1 MQTSGL
7 VCHPKKP
14 CCVLGPWLSYRDA
27 HQSTRMSPSCLGFV
41 MFFIHR
47 PQPLSYFL
55 KCQWTVVFL
64 ILYMLIVCI
73 LMLLWDCFGGRKT
86 CSKYNRFKAPLYWMG
101 KALDNSV
108 ILSLAKLHV
117 FTFCILIFSLPA
129 FWSRPTIFEL
139 VQLASNN
146 LYLFISIIY
155 LIFKSL
161 RKLRY

>member
-1 MQTSGL
+1 
-7 VCHPKKP
+7 
-14 CCVLGPWLSYRDA
+14 
-27 HQSTRMSPSCLGFV
+27 
-41 MFFIHR
+41 
-47 PQPLSYFL
+47 
-55 KCQWTVVFL
+55 
-64 ILYMLIVCI
+64 
-73 LMLLWDCFGGRKT
+73 
-86 CSKYNRFKAPLYWMG
+86 MG